1 MASYEKSGRL
11 QLWAKEEWHSVSVS
25 LAGDKLS
32 FTLDSDAENSGPNVG
47 PQENGNNHKDSMAN
61 QKRSV
66 RIIKSDNSGLGIS
79 IKGGRENRM
88 PILISKIFKGMAAD
102 QTEQLYV
109 GDAILSVN
117 GEDLH
122 NATHDDA
129 VNSLKKAGK
138 IVELEVVSHFY
149 LAVKYLREVTPYIR
163 KASLLNEIGWDLQ
176 RQFLGFNSTAA
187 TLQHRQPATKTS
199 DTRSIP
205 LLHCL
210 LARQLKW
217 TDKADD
223 QLLEVHSPDGQQSCF
238 LRAPDSLQASQWFG
252 AIHSALSTLS
262 TRCLT
267 EHGHRIA
274 KSLNAA
280 SVLQWGWLAT
290 VSPREGRRNMHDSSS
305 LNSSLCTES
314 TVFSGVVEN
323 WHAVFVTM
331 TDRELLLYDSAPWSL
346 DCWAKPSVRIPL
358 LMTRLVS
365 SSKTSGEGEHCTFC
379 IRTGTS
385 KGVINRMFR
394 AECPRDLASWARGLV
409 QGTHNVV
416 ASMREIA
423 WDCLWRGQ
431 EARLYLHYENGLQ
444 LLPAVNDVVDGG
456 GEKSH
461 PKPFW
466 QVPFGSLRHS
476 ADDGVRLL
484 WLDIGSD
491 QGEIELNIRS
501 CPKPLVFTLHS
512 FLSAKINRMGMIT

>member
-1 MASYEKSGRL
+1 MANYEKSGRL
-11 QLWAKEEWHSVSVS
+11 QLWAKEEWHTASVC

-32 FTLDSDAENSGPNVG
+32 FTLDNDTENGGSNCNVAA

-61 QKRSV
+61 LKRTV

-122 NATHDDA
+122 SATHDEA

-138 IVELEVVSHFY
+138 VVELE
-149 LAVKYLREVTPYIR
+149 VKYLREVTPYIR

-176 RQFLGFNSTAA
+176 RQFLGFSNTAA
-187 TLQHRQPATKTS
+187 TLQTRQPATKTS

-205 LLHCL
+205 LLLCF

-217 TDKADD
+217 TEKADNR
-223 QLLEVHSPDGQQSCF
+223 LLEIHSPDGQQSCF
-238 LRAPDSLQASQWFG
+238 LRAADPLQASQWFG

-290 VSPREGRRNMHDSSS
+290 VSPREGRRNIHDSSS

-314 TVFSGVVEN
+314 TVFSGVVDN
-323 WHAVFVTM
+323 WQAVFVTL

-385 KGVINRMFR
+385 KGVISRIFR

-416 ASMREIA
+416 AAMREIA

-444 LLPAVNDVVDGG
+444 LLPVVNDVADC
-456 GEKSH
+456 GEKSQ

-466 QVPFGSLRHS
+466 QIPFGSLRHS

-491 QGEIELNIRS
+491 QGETELDLRS

>member
-1 MASYEKSGRL
+1 MANYEKSGFL
-11 QLWAKEEWHSVSVS
+11 QVWAKDEWHSGTVS
-25 LAGDKLS
+25 LNGDKLS
-32 FTLDSDAENSGPNVG
+32 FTLDSGAENATNGTNGSAITDPR
-47 PQENGNNHKDSMAN
+47 ENCNNHKDSMAN
-61 QKRSV
+61 QKRNV
-66 RIIKSDNSGLGIS
+66 RIVKSDNSGLGIS

-122 NATHDDA
+122 NATHDEA

-138 IVELEVVSHFY
+138 IVELE
-149 LAVKYLREVTPYIR
+149 VKYLREVTPYIR
-163 KASLLNEIGWDLQ
+163 KASLLNDIGWDLQ
-176 RQFLGFNSTAA
+176 RQFLGYSSVDQAS
-187 TLQHRQPATKTS
+187 QPAINKS

-205 LLHCL
+205 LLLCL
-210 LARQLKW
+210 LTRQLKC
-217 TDKADD
+217 TDKADGKV
-223 QLLEVHSPDGQQSCF
+223 LEIHSPDGQQCCL
-238 LRAPDSLQASQWFG
+238 LRAPDTTQAAQWFA
-252 AIHSALSTLS
+252 AIHCALLTLS

-280 SVLQWGWLAT
+280 SVWQWGWLAT
-290 VSPREGRRNMHDSSS
+290 VAPREGRRNIHDSSS
-305 LNSSLCTES
+305 LNSSLCTTES
-314 TVFSGVVEN
+314 TIFNGSVIDN
-323 WHAVFVTM
+323 WQAMFVTM
-331 TDRELLLYDSAPWSL
+331 TDRELLLYDTAPWSL
-346 DCWAKPSVRIPL
+346 DGWAKPSVRIPL

-365 SSKTSGEGEHCTFC
+365 SGKNSGEGEHCTFC

-385 KGVINRMFR
+385 KGVINRIFR
-394 AECPRDLASWARGLV
+394 AECARDMAFWARGLV

-416 ASMREIA
+416 AAMREIA

-444 LLPAVNDVVDGG
+444 LLPAANVRTLQGD
-456 GEKSH
+456 ETSPSQ

-466 QVPFGSLRHS
+466 VAPFGSLRHS

-484 WLDIGSD
+484 WLDVGAEE
-491 QGEIELNIRS
+491 GEVELDLRS